1 MRLVESMQKEDP
13 EEYARPDRATGSEG
27 VLVAGGERAGRAR
40 GECVR
45 KGRSLETSRRAA
57 VLRTVRAAV
66 DRSGCPREEY
76 VGRRNV

>member
-1 MRLVESMQKEDP
+1 MRGRTVQQAAKESWWR
-13 EEYARPDRATGSEG
+13 EEREQ
-27 VLVAGGERAGRAR
+27 GGGGRAR